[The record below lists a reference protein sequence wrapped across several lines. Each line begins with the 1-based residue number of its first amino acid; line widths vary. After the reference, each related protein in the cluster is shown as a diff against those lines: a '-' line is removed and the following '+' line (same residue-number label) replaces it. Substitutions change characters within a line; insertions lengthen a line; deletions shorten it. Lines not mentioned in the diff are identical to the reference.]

1 MERVIIDCDPGH
13 DDAVALAMAKGLEDK
28 IKVEMVIASH
38 GNQTVDKTLT
48 NALNLVQALEM
59 DAPVYQG
66 SDNPLV
72 RERVKAGYIHGE
84 NGLAGPVFPP
94 CVRKCEGNGIAAA
107 IDLVLK
113 NPGEITFISVGPWT
127 DLAICLKSTPE
138 FAKSLKQIVVMGGSM
153 FKGGNVTPAA
163 EFNVYADPEAAQ
175 IVFKSGVPIYDFC
188 LDVTTQLMLNDE
200 VVKKVKSMPS
210 TNYTKIFLASMENY
224 VAACNKYIHDN
235 PSMHDPCTI
244 AFLADPSIFKFEKR
258 DVSVDT
264 KSDINYGNTVAS
276 WVDENSK
283 THVGVWADKDK
294 FWNLFYECVKRL
306 P

>member
-28 IKVEMVIASH
+28 IKVEMIIASH
-38 GNQTVDKTLT
+38 GNQTVDKTLI
-48 NALNLVQALEM
+48 NALNLAQALNL
-59 DAPVYQG
+59 DAPVYKG
-66 SDNPLV
+66 SENPLV
-72 RERVKAGYIHGE
+72 RDRVKAGYIHGE

-94 CVRKCEGNGIAAA
+94 CRIQCQGNGIAAA
-107 IDLVLK
+107 LELVRN

-127 DLAICLKSTPE
+127 DLAICLKSDPD
-138 FAKSLKQIVVMGGSM
+138 FARNLKQIVVMGGSM

-175 IVFKSGVPIYDFC
+175 IVFKSGVPLYVFS
-188 LDVTTQLMLNDE
+188 LDVTLQLTLNDE
-200 VVKKVKSMPS
+200 ILTKVKSMPS

-224 VAACNKYIHDN
+224 IEACKRYIHDY
-235 PSMHDPCTI
+235 PSMHDPCTV

-258 DVSVDT
+258 NISVDT
-264 KSDINYGNTVAS
+264 KSDINYGNTVAG
-276 WVDENSK
+276 WIDENCS
-283 THVGVWADKDK
+283 TYVGVWADQEK
-294 FWNLFYECVKRL
+294 FWNLFYNCVKRL